1 MTTIQIV
8 PKTVEIMAARTAL
21 FSTLSWRTVDDSFK
35 KRLVIIVNELSQIVI
50 ADTEYENL
58 GQWTDDTILQIIL
71 TRFGL
76 TVA

>member
-1 MTTIQIV
+1 
-8 PKTVEIMAARTAL
+8 MAARTAL